1 MRSLLTLNVKAWIFP
16 IMDIDINLRND
27 KARLLAYFRSRAN
40 EIVSELAL
48 QYSAADYKKKA
59 SALNNAIIQSKENLL
74 SIVEE
79 TARTQHWTNCEILEC
94 VLMITYA
101 NDVVMLESR
110 NAVWQYDYMAFSRR
124 VGELWEPFCKL
135 CFKYPTTRI
144 ASFIP
149 PLFSEVKASL
159 TTEIATYIDRL
170 AIKTEEKSQLKRY
183 YDKVWGLVTSGEIQL
198 ECDLHFTDGTTKYIV
213 DFKSG
218 FGSNEK
224 GNTNRLLL
232 VGSIYRNI
240 ETENYKCLI
249 FVRSTENN
257 HYLTTLQNSGVW
269 ETSCGSDT
277 YSKIRRFTGFDIHRW
292 IENHVDWMNDFAPQ
306 MRETVTHNDLQNYLI
321 W

>member
-1 MRSLLTLNVKAWIFP
+1 
-16 IMDIDINLRND
+16 MDIDINLRND
-27 KARLLAYFRSRAN
+27 KAGLLAYFRSPAN

-59 SALNNAIIQSKENLL
+59 YALNKAIIQSKENLL

-159 TTEIATYIDRL
+159 TTEIATYIDWLSKQKRSL
-170 AIKTEEKSQLKRY
+170 NLNAIMTKCGDLLHQVKSNWSATCILQT
-183 YDKVWGLVTSGEIQL
+183 GQQ
-198 ECDLHFTDGTTKYIV
+198 
-213 DFKSG
+213 
-218 FGSNEK
+218 
-224 GNTNRLLL
+224 
-232 VGSIYRNI
+232 NI
-240 ETENYKCLI
+240 L
-249 FVRSTENN
+249 
-257 HYLTTLQNSGVW
+257 
-269 ETSCGSDT
+269 
-277 YSKIRRFTGFDIHRW
+277 
-292 IENHVDWMNDFAPQ
+292 
-306 MRETVTHNDLQNYLI
+306 
-321 W
+321 

>member
-1 MRSLLTLNVKAWIFP
+1 
-16 IMDIDINLRND
+16 MDIDINLRNR
-27 KARLLAYFRSRAN
+27 KAELLAYFRSRAS
-40 EIVSELAL
+40 EIVSGLTL
-48 QYSAADYKKKA
+48 RYSAADFKKKA
-59 SALNNAIIQSKENLL
+59 SALNKEIIKSKENLL

-79 TARTQHWTNCEILEC
+79 TARSQHWSNSEILEC
-94 VLMITYA
+94 VLMITYT

-135 CFKYPTTRI
+135 CFKYPSTRI
-144 ASFIP
+144 ASFVP
-149 PLFSEVKASL
+149 PLFSEVKSSL
-159 TTEIATYIDRL
+159 TKEIMTYIDGL
-170 AIKTEEKSQLKRY
+170 TISLSEKAQLKRY

-198 ECDLHFTDGTTKYIV
+198 ECDLHFTYGATKYIV

-232 VGSIYRNI
+232 VGSIYQNI
-240 ETENYKCLI
+240 ETENYRCLI

-269 ETSCGSDT
+269 ETSCGTET
-277 YSKIRRFTGFDIHRW
+277 YSKIQHFTGFDIHHW
-292 IENHVDWMNDFAPQ
+292 IEENIDWLNDFSSQ
-306 MRETVTHNDLQNYLI
+306 MRDTIMHNNLQNYLI

>member
-1 MRSLLTLNVKAWIFP
+1 
-16 IMDIDINLRND
+16 MDIDINLRNR
-27 KARLLAYFRSRAN
+27 KAELLAYFRSRAS
-40 EIVSELAL
+40 EIVSGLTL
-48 QYSAADYKKKA
+48 RYSAADFKKKA
-59 SALNNAIIQSKENLL
+59 SALNKEIMKSKENLL

-79 TARTQHWTNCEILEC
+79 TARSQHWSNSEILEC
-94 VLMITYA
+94 VLMITYT

-135 CFKYPTTRI
+135 CFKYPSTRI
-144 ASFIP
+144 ASFVP
-149 PLFSEVKASL
+149 PLFSEVKSSL
-159 TTEIATYIDRL
+159 TKEIITYIDGL
-170 AIKTEEKSQLKRY
+170 TISLSEKAQLKRY

-198 ECDLHFTDGTTKYIV
+198 ECDLHFTYGATKYIV

-232 VGSIYRNI
+232 VGSIYQNI
-240 ETENYKCLI
+240 ETENYRCLI

-269 ETSCGSDT
+269 ETSCGTET
-277 YSKIRRFTGFDIHRW
+277 YSKIQHFTGFDIHHW
-292 IENHVDWMNDFAPQ
+292 IEENIDWLNDFSSQ
-306 MRETVTHNDLQNYLI
+306 MRDTIMHNNLQNYLI

>member
-1 MRSLLTLNVKAWIFP
+1 
-16 IMDIDINLRND
+16 MDIDINLRNR
-27 KARLLAYFRSRAN
+27 KAELLAYFRSRAS
-40 EIVSELAL
+40 EIVSGLTL
-48 QYSAADYKKKA
+48 RYSAADFKKKA
-59 SALNNAIIQSKENLL
+59 SALNKEIIKSKENLL

-79 TARTQHWTNCEILEC
+79 TARSQHWSNSEILEC
-94 VLMITYA
+94 VLMITYT

-135 CFKYPTTRI
+135 CFKYPSTRI
-144 ASFIP
+144 ASFVP
-149 PLFSEVKASL
+149 PLFSEVKSSL
-159 TTEIATYIDRL
+159 TKEIITYIDGL
-170 AIKTEEKSQLKRY
+170 TISLSEKAQLKRY

-198 ECDLHFTDGTTKYIV
+198 ECDLHFTYGATKYIV

-232 VGSIYRNI
+232 VGSIYQNI
-240 ETENYKCLI
+240 ETENYRCLI

-269 ETSCGSDT
+269 ETSCGTET
-277 YSKIRRFTGFDIHRW
+277 YSKIQHFTGFDIHYW
-292 IENHVDWMNDFAPQ
+292 IEENIDWLNDFSSQ
-306 MRETVTHNDLQNYLI
+306 MRDTIMHNNLQNYLI

>member
-1 MRSLLTLNVKAWIFP
+1 
-16 IMDIDINLRND
+16 MDIDINLRNR
-27 KARLLAYFRSRAN
+27 KAELLAYFRSRAR
-40 EIVSELAL
+40 EIVSGLTL
-48 QYSAADYKKKA
+48 RYSAADFKKKA
-59 SALNNAIIQSKENLL
+59 SALNKEIIKSKENLL

-79 TARTQHWTNCEILEC
+79 TARSQHWSNSEILEC
-94 VLMITYA
+94 VLMITYT

-135 CFKYPTTRI
+135 CFKYPSTRI
-144 ASFIP
+144 ASFVP
-149 PLFSEVKASL
+149 PLFSEVKSSL
-159 TTEIATYIDRL
+159 TKEIITYIDGL
-170 AIKTEEKSQLKRY
+170 TISLSEKAQLKRY

-198 ECDLHFTDGTTKYIV
+198 ECDLHFTYGATKYIV

-232 VGSIYRNI
+232 VGSIYQNI
-240 ETENYKCLI
+240 ETENYRCLI

-269 ETSCGSDT
+269 ETSCGTET
-277 YSKIRRFTGFDIHRW
+277 YSKIQHFTGFDIHHW
-292 IENHVDWMNDFAPQ
+292 IEENIDWLNDFSSQ
-306 MRETVTHNDLQNYLI
+306 MRDTIMHNNLQNYLI